1 MSKKTITLTEKDA
14 TEIADTILNNVSVEV
29 EVDVDD
35 QELRDKWEN
44 TEVFGVIENFIDGL
58 DYPVDH
64 TDIELA
70 YKYETNILK
79 KELVGMEVEIEEVA
93 EEVVEEESLSKAT
106 KLLNRW
112 NEVDSIGLLKAIGEY
127 TDEDIE
133 SVEKL
138 VKETYHFTMEEAGYY
153 LIRDNNGCE
162 EWGKRLEKFQVA

>member
-44 TEVFGVIENFIDGL
+44 TEVFGVIEDFIDEL
-58 DYPVDH
+58 DFSIYP
-64 TDIELA
+64 EEEMA
-70 YKYETNILK
+70 YGDKINNLK
-79 KELVGMEVEIEEVA
+79 EELVGMEVEIEEVV
-93 EEVVEEESLSKAT
+93 EEEESLSKAT

-112 NEVDSIGLLKAIGEY
+112 NEVDSIGLMKATGEY